1 MKLAII
7 ADDFTGAMDT
17 GVQLA
22 EMGISTIVVTEENLQ
37 NCIQDGSV
45 TVISIDTESRFD
57 PPETAAAKVKKAV
70 ETVKGLGVEYI
81 YKKVDSAMR
90 GNIGKELEAVYES
103 TRISF
108 LPFIPAY
115 PANNRTTV
123 KGKQYVDGVPVNQS
137 KLGKDPFSPV
147 RSADIGQIIHEQS
160 DTAVCTSSGREENLT
175 GICIYDASSDEEMEW
190 IARQL
195 QQKEGVKVIAG
206 CAGFAR
212 YLPFVFGIRTD
223 VKPRKIREGNVL
235 VVCGSVCEV
244 SLEQMRL
251 LKEKGYPF
259 FTISESCPDHFIIE
273 KAVAGLKSS
282 GVFILESISDR
293 NQMLDNQELEEERE
307 RIKLRLAELTK
318 SILDCAS
325 VVTLFIIGG
334 ETLHRIM
341 DEMDAEGIIPESE
354 MIPGIPIGII
364 QGDSLQVA
372 SKSGGFGETRAVDQ
386 ALSQLMGVRWIEKVI

>member
-137 KLGKDPFSPV
+137 KLGKDAFF
-147 RSADIGQIIHEQS
+147 
-160 DTAVCTSSGREENLT
+160 T
-175 GICIYDASSDEEMEW
+175 GKKC
-190 IARQL
+190 
-195 QQKEGVKVIAG
+195 
-206 CAGFAR
+206 R
-212 YLPFVFGIRTD
+212 YRTD
-223 VKPRKIREGNVL
+223 HP
-235 VVCGSVCEV
+235 
-244 SLEQMRL
+244 
-251 LKEKGYPF
+251 
-259 FTISESCPDHFIIE
+259 
-273 KAVAGLKSS
+273 
-282 GVFILESISDR
+282 
-293 NQMLDNQELEEERE
+293 
-307 RIKLRLAELTK
+307 
-318 SILDCAS
+318 
-325 VVTLFIIGG
+325 
-334 ETLHRIM
+334 
-341 DEMDAEGIIPESE
+341 
-354 MIPGIPIGII
+354 
-364 QGDSLQVA
+364 
-372 SKSGGFGETRAVDQ
+372 
-386 ALSQLMGVRWIEKVI
+386 